1 MFGRFIT
8 DTNFLGC
15 SMQLRNYLIC
25 LAVTLSICIV
35 AIAMSNR
42 ESVTLMQPVIPDEEY
57 LVPVTGKPVQFTQ
70 LKGMDMHLVNHKTWS
85 SKPAR
90 TGSPWWAQ
98 KSASIYHPTV
108 LKNQQLN
115 AAKARSS
122 HPTWES
128 KRVHASSSPW
138 WAKGAP
144 HPHASLKVT
153 VPGRPTD
160 SPFPRFPRSSHPPF
174 RGYHHPLAFPVSAHP
189 PFPAFPQQQI
199 PIHQIDPTPCLDPP
213 SPPRA
218 RRPPSRNSPRWML
231 LPPPP
236 LPCASAS
243 PPPGDSISTPGDTI
257 STGDS
262 RSFDPASHPTPRR

>member
-1 MFGRFIT
+1 
-8 DTNFLGC
+8 
-15 SMQLRNYLIC
+15 MQLRNYLIC

-144 HPHASLKVT
+144 HPHA
-153 VPGRPTD
+153 
-160 SPFPRFPRSSHPPF
+160 
-174 RGYHHPLAFPVSAHP
+174 
-189 PFPAFPQQQI
+189 
-199 PIHQIDPTPCLDPP
+199 
-213 SPPRA
+213 
-218 RRPPSRNSPRWML
+218 
-231 LPPPP
+231 
-236 LPCASAS
+236 
-243 PPPGDSISTPGDTI
+243 
-257 STGDS
+257 
-262 RSFDPASHPTPRR
+262 